1 MDSQSGLKQAN
12 STRVRRPSKRIKLEE
27 SPSPK
32 QKNVEEEEVEV
43 KVEVEKE
50 TDRGMDI
57 DEDEDHQHNCSICLQ
72 HLVDRTV
79 IPSCS
84 HEFCFE
90 CILVWTGMEPSPSIH
105 IKFTVLICSATEQSR
120 RCPLCSQAM
129 SDYLIHRIRSKYDY
143 QKHYLT
149 PIRTS
154 PSPLRPNGTVRRQ
167 TQRRERQWGR
177 RQLQEMEEADE
188 LERAIAKRRWIY
200 EHALYAK
207 VSHLLI
213 LVSSYLFVKFLFLF
227 VS

>member
-1 MDSQSGLKQAN
+1 MQTINKH
-12 STRVRRPSKRIKLEE
+12 RRLSKLT
-27 SPSPK
+27 SY
-32 QKNVEEEEVEV
+32 
-43 KVEVEKE
+43 
-50 TDRGMDI
+50 
-57 DEDEDHQHNCSICLQ
+57 EDHQHNCSICLQ
-72 HLVDRTV
+72 HLADRTV

-90 CILVWTGMEPSPSIH
+90 CILVWTGMELSLSSIH

-149 PIRTS
+149 PLRTS
-154 PSPLRPNGTVRRQ
+154 PSPSRPNGTVRRQ
-167 TQRRERQWGR
+167 TRRRERQCGR

-188 LERAIAKRRWIY
+188 LERAIAKRWWIY
-200 EHALYAK
+200 GHALCAK